1 MQVLSYPG
9 ANGADGALLTLLVG
23 SHGQSV
29 SLPLFPSSSLHL
41 SYPSHLCLSE
51 GVLSR
56 NKDTVPT
63 LAVSRGD
70 QSCPQVIR
78 GIRDIWG
85 QADQCSCLLKNVALY
100 LV

>member
-1 MQVLSYPG
+1 MQVFSYPDVS
-9 ANGADGALLTLLVG
+9 GADGALLTLLVG

-29 SLPLFPSSSLHL
+29 SLPLFPSSSPHL

-63 LAVSRGD
+63 LAASRGD
-70 QSCPQVIR
+70 QSCPQVTHY
-78 GIRDIWG
+78 
-85 QADQCSCLLKNVALY
+85 VASGTY
-100 LV
+100 GAKQISAPAY